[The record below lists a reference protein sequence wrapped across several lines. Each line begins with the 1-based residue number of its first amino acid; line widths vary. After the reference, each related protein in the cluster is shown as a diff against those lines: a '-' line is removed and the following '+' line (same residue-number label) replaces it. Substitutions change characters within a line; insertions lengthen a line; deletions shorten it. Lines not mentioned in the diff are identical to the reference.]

1 MSNEDVEVSIEVTNV
16 VSLLSVTICDVV
28 ADSVE
33 LDIVLR
39 AVSEIV
45 DSSDD
50 VTELVTNVDSSY
62 RSVVISD
69 KIVVLSSLLSADDN
83 LFSNISEVVIMTF
96 ISLVDIGV
104 IVGLFDTSF
113 DDISSEDFVCVRT
126 GRVIDV
132 VNKSLLFFVLDE
144 ILFVCILISLVVVS
158 ELLLLVA
165 ILSFVTSFVCDTID
179 KNVDGL
185 FKLST
190 VETV

>member
-1 MSNEDVEVSIEVTNV
+1 V

-62 RSVVISD
+62 RSVVISG

-104 IVGLFDTSF
+104 IV
-113 DDISSEDFVCVRT
+113 
-126 GRVIDV
+126 
-132 VNKSLLFFVLDE
+132 
-144 ILFVCILISLVVVS
+144 
-158 ELLLLVA
+158 
-165 ILSFVTSFVCDTID
+165 
-179 KNVDGL
+179 
-185 FKLST
+185 
-190 VETV
+190 